1 MLKAML
7 LIVIISCL
15 GACANQSVE
24 TLLPDGSIVC
34 SEPRPQICT
43 REYRPVCGYTL
54 NGDSGGEQNSYSEKT
69 YATGCTA
76 CAHPEV
82 KAYRPQACEITQ

>member
-7 LIVIISCL
+7 MLVIISCL

-24 TLLPDGSIVC
+24 LMMPEGAIIC

-43 REYRPVCGYTL
+43 REYRPVCGYTF
-54 NGDSGGEQNSYSEKT
+54 SNSNSNSISEKT

-76 CAHPEV
+76 CAHPSV
-82 KAYRPQACEITQ
+82 QAYRPEACGKTQ